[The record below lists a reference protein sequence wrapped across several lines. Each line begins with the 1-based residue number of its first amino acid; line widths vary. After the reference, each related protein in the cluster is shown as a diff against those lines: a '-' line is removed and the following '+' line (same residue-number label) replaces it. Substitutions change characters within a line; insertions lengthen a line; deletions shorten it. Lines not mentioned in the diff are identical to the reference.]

1 LKINQRNHKIIF
13 PEVNIPN
20 SNGDKDGV
28 QLNID
33 LNITLSHSSIPM
45 PFDES
50 HIKATLKCLRK
61 TCRLRNKSLNVDVNL
76 DPSQIRLP
84 QPVKILIA
92 EMQVQN
98 FMEIVLKCSTKFSNK
113 KHIARDKR
121 TFFLC

>member
-1 LKINQRNHKIIF
+1 
-13 PEVNIPN
+13 
-20 SNGDKDGV
+20 
-28 QLNID
+28 
-33 LNITLSHSSIPM
+33 M

-84 QPVKILIA
+84 QPIKILIA
-92 EMQVQN
+92 EMQIQN

-113 KHIARDKR
+113 THIARDKR